1 MIILGIDPGFAIVGY
16 GVLEYKN
23 NRFTLISYGVF
34 TTKSDM
40 SLACRLINIEE
51 GICEIINRYKP
62 DAIAVE
68 ELFFNKNIKTALSA
82 AHGRGVI
89 MLAAARSGSN
99 VFEYTPLQIKQA
111 VTGYGRADKAQMQQM
126 VKILL
131 NLKDIPRPDDAA
143 DALAAAIC
151 HAHTS
156 AMSTLGYGKLT
167 TGWDHK

>member
-16 GVLEYKN
+16 GVLEYVN
-23 NRFTLISYGVF
+23 NKFCSISYGVL
-34 TTKSDM
+34 TTKAETP
-40 SLACRLINIEE
+40 LAQRLVNIET
-51 GICEIINRYKP
+51 GICEIINNYKP

-82 AHGRGVI
+82 AHGRGVV
-89 MLAAARSGSN
+89 MLAAAKSGAN

-126 VKILL
+126 VKVLL
-131 NLKDIPRPDDAA
+131 NLKEMPKPDDAA

-156 AMSTLGYGKLT
+156 AMSSLGYGKLT
-167 TGWDHK
+167 TGWDY